1 MEAKNKIIV
10 IDDDGDILQSLSILL
25 KKVGYETETAQS
37 GQEAIN
43 KITKDY
49 FNVALLDIGLPDIKG
64 TDLLKPLKEKQPDM
78 DIIVMTGN
86 ASLNSAV
93 QALNEGASGY
103 IFKPLNIDYL
113 LTNIKNSIEKQH
125 LFEGKQ
131 LAEKQLKESESKLKN
146 IITAIP
152 DQIVM
157 IDKNFNISF
166 CNDLVKEMYGE
177 SVVGNK
183 CYKIFHK
190 INDVCEDCHV
200 RKTFEDGKIYQ
211 NECERVGKEGNRQSC
226 WCISNVATEDEKGQ
240 PSLVLEISRDITE
253 RKKNEEKIS
262 SLAKFPSENPN
273 PVLRVRSE
281 KIIYANKAAEILF
294 NIKEKN
300 IVPAQLKNEIIIS
313 LKRNIISKI
322 ELELNNRFFSFTINP
337 IIKEKYVNIYGID
350 ITDRKMTEQELKK
363 SERKLRLMNNEL
375 ETIFDSLPAIA
386 FYQGKDNIF
395 SRVNQGFADI
405 LNLTKDEIVGK
416 SDYDFFSKEQA
427 DEFHKIYLEVFN
439 SRQPKLNF
447 QKMWYSPLG
456 PRWSIISIIPRFNE
470 NNDVIGI
477 IGFVF
482 DITKQ
487 KLTEQKLQESEET
500 LKSLNNAFLKYQD
513 DPILNIQTLINTA
526 GILMKADYAMY
537 SKLIRLDGKEILK
550 TIAIYNEPPDYIG
563 EDDASGH
570 ICTDVIKKNTDE
582 IVIVQDL
589 DDTIYRKTDK
599 NVSKYNLKQY
609 TGISVRA
616 NDKVVGVLCVV
627 YTKNRKMSENEKNM
641 IKLLS
646 KSVSVEELR
655 LDAKLKLEDSK
666 KNYKNLSN
674 ELEIILDSVP
684 ARVFYKDTKN
694 RFIRV
699 NKSLAND
706 YNMTKMELEGKN
718 LFDIFPQEVAQSYW
732 NDDLEVIKSGGPKL
746 NYEESWD
753 ATDGRRWALK
763 SKIPYYNK
771 NGEIIGV
778 IGFSTDIT
786 ERKEFEKKINDLA
799 RFPSEN
805 PNPVLRLNKE
815 EVIYANKTSQILFEI
830 GEGDKVPILLKDMV
844 IQAMDANSTKT
855 AEIELDNQIYSL
867 VITPIEEANYVNV
880 YGRNITV
887 RKIAEQ
893 AIQKRNKEISMLL
906 DAARAV
912 LQYSDF
918 EVVAELIFES
928 CINLIGA
935 DAGYIALLTP
945 DKKQNKVIF
954 LDSGKLQCE
963 VDPDLLMP
971 IRGMRANVIKSKKTL
986 YYNDFSDTDWI
997 NLLPKGHIPLKN
1009 ILFAPLIINDGVKGL
1024 MGLANREG
1032 GFTEEEARL
1041 ATTFAELASIS
1052 LLNSQTLEALEKSE
1066 HKYKRLSNILEQKV
1080 EERTIELK
1088 ESEEKIQNMITNISE
1103 VLLEA
1108 EPSGILTYISPQINN
1123 LIGYQSEQLIGL
1135 NFMDFVHLED
1145 TNLFKKMADKALE
1158 TKKAVSIECRLKHK
1172 KGYFVPI
1179 SARWSM
1185 VEINNEFKVFGLVS
1199 DNTERKKI
1207 DEMIKREIKQLKEL
1221 DQIRNDLIRRI
1232 SHELNTPL
1240 ISILNGSQFLLDSYN
1255 DQMSDEAAD
1264 IVDIVHQGGY
1274 RLKEIVDN
1282 LITVYELET
1291 EQLIINIKRVNL
1303 IPIIKECVDNI
1314 IFQADKRKI
1323 IINIELLS
1331 EIFVDVDRRMIKKV
1345 ILNLLSNAV
1354 KNTLPNG
1361 NIFIKSIEHHK
1372 FIEIVIRDT
1381 GVGLTKKEKLL
1392 IFKKFGK
1399 IERFGKGMDVDI
1411 EGPGLGLYISKEITK
1426 LHKGELLIKS
1436 KGRNKGSTFIL
1447 RLFLN

>member
-1 MEAKNKIIV
+1 
-10 IDDDGDILQSLSILL
+10 
-25 KKVGYETETAQS
+25 
-37 GQEAIN
+37 
-43 KITKDY
+43 
-49 FNVALLDIGLPDIKG
+49 
-64 TDLLKPLKEKQPDM
+64 
-78 DIIVMTGN
+78 
-86 ASLNSAV
+86 
-93 QALNEGASGY
+93 
-103 IFKPLNIDYL
+103 
-113 LTNIKNSIEKQH
+113 
-125 LFEGKQ
+125 
-131 LAEKQLKESESKLKN
+131 
-146 IITAIP
+146 
-152 DQIVM
+152 
-157 IDKNFNISF
+157 
-166 CNDLVKEMYGE
+166 
-177 SVVGNK
+177 
-183 CYKIFHK
+183 
-190 INDVCEDCHV
+190 
-200 RKTFEDGKIYQ
+200 
-211 NECERVGKEGNRQSC
+211 
-226 WCISNVATEDEKGQ
+226 
-240 PSLVLEISRDITE
+240 
-253 RKKNEEKIS
+253 
-262 SLAKFPSENPN
+262 
-273 PVLRVRSE
+273 
-281 KIIYANKAAEILF
+281 
-294 NIKEKN
+294 
-300 IVPAQLKNEIIIS
+300 
-313 LKRNIISKI
+313 
-322 ELELNNRFFSFTINP
+322 
-337 IIKEKYVNIYGID
+337 
-350 ITDRKMTEQELKK
+350 
-363 SERKLRLMNNEL
+363 
-375 ETIFDSLPAIA
+375 
-386 FYQGKDNIF
+386 
-395 SRVNQGFADI
+395 
-405 LNLTKDEIVGK
+405 
-416 SDYDFFSKEQA
+416 
-427 DEFHKIYLEVFN
+427 
-439 SRQPKLNF
+439 
-447 QKMWYSPLG
+447 
-456 PRWSIISIIPRFNE
+456 
-470 NNDVIGI
+470 
-477 IGFVF
+477 
-482 DITKQ
+482 
-487 KLTEQKLQESEET
+487 
-500 LKSLNNAFLKYQD
+500 
-513 DPILNIQTLINTA
+513 
-526 GILMKADYAMY
+526 
-537 SKLIRLDGKEILK
+537 
-550 TIAIYNEPPDYIG
+550 
-563 EDDASGH
+563 
-570 ICTDVIKKNTDE
+570 
-582 IVIVQDL
+582 
-589 DDTIYRKTDK
+589 
-599 NVSKYNLKQY
+599 
-609 TGISVRA
+609 
-616 NDKVVGVLCVV
+616 
-627 YTKNRKMSENEKNM
+627 
-641 IKLLS
+641 
-646 KSVSVEELR
+646 
-655 LDAKLKLEDSK
+655 
-666 KNYKNLSN
+666 
-674 ELEIILDSVP
+674 
-684 ARVFYKDTKN
+684 
-694 RFIRV
+694 
-699 NKSLAND
+699 
-706 YNMTKMELEGKN
+706 
-718 LFDIFPQEVAQSYW
+718 
-732 NDDLEVIKSGGPKL
+732 
-746 NYEESWD
+746 
-753 ATDGRRWALK
+753 
-763 SKIPYYNK
+763 
-771 NGEIIGV
+771 
-778 IGFSTDIT
+778 DIT

-844 IQAMDANSTKT
+844 IQAMDANITKT

-867 VITPIEEANYVNV
+867 VITPIKEANHVNV

-918 EVVAELIFES
+918 KVVAELIFES

-963 VDPDLLMP
+963 VDPDLIMP